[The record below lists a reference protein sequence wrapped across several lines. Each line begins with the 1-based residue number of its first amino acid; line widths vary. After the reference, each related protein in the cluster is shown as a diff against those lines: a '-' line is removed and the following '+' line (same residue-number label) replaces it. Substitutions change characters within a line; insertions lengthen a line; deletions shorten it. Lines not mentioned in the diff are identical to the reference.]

1 MQISQGLSKLAGELN
16 DVGTVGASETTKTD
30 PDEFYQSYLQ
40 KYTKDTE
47 ATSEKIS
54 NARQQMRRSC
64 IGGEEEKLNA
74 ADNIQG

>member
-16 DVGTVGASETTKTD
+16 DAGTVSAPETAKSD

-47 ATSEKIS
+47 ATNVKIS
-54 NARQQMRRSC
+54 DAR
-64 IGGEEEKLNA
+64 
-74 ADNIQG
+74 